1 MRTYEFTALDFTGK
15 THTGALE
22 VENGDAAV
30 RRVREMRLFPTR
42 VTEKTR
48 AARAAAAAVVAR
60 PGGRVSAT
68 RLCSFTRQ
76 LATLLE
82 AGLPIV
88 RSLQTLRQQEEDRGF
103 RRTLECVIGSIESGA
118 TFSEA
123 LAQHPRTFNKL
134 FVNMVKAGEA
144 GGVMDV
150 ALLRL
155 AEFMEKAERI
165 KGKIVAAM
173 FYPAAVL
180 LVAGAILGVLTVV
193 VIPKF
198 RQVFEGMMDGKP
210 MPGFTLAVLHVSDL
224 ARTHFLALGIGA
236 VGAALL
242 ARALIGTGPGRRL
255 FDRARL
261 AMPVIGPVARKT
273 AIARMSRTLGTLVQN
288 GVPILQAL
296 SITRETSGNSV
307 VGDALNAVNESVK
320 SGEAMAVPM
329 ASSGV
334 FPALVVNMVDVGEK
348 SGSLPEMLLKV
359 ADRYD
364 EESDNAVT
372 AMTSL
377 LEPIMIVL
385 LAVVVGSIVIAMFM
399 PLIAVV
405 TQFDAGSNERG
416 G

>member
-1 MRTYEFTALDFTGK
+1 
-15 THTGALE
+15 
-22 VENGDAAV
+22 
-30 RRVREMRLFPTR
+30 
-42 VTEKTR
+42 
-48 AARAAAAAVVAR
+48 
-60 PGGRVSAT
+60 
-68 RLCSFTRQ
+68 
-76 LATLLE
+76 
-82 AGLPIV
+82 
-88 RSLQTLRQQEEDRGF
+88 
-103 RRTLECVIGSIESGA
+103 
-118 TFSEA
+118 
-123 LAQHPRTFNKL
+123 
-134 FVNMVKAGEA
+134 
-144 GGVMDV
+144 
-150 ALLRL
+150 
-155 AEFMEKAERI
+155 
-165 KGKIVAAM
+165 
-173 FYPAAVL
+173 
-180 LVAGAILGVLTVV
+180 
-193 VIPKF
+193 
-198 RQVFEGMMDGKP
+198 
-210 MPGFTLAVLHVSDL
+210 
-224 ARTHFLALGIGA
+224 
-236 VGAALL
+236 
-242 ARALIGTGPGRRL
+242 
-255 FDRARL
+255 
-261 AMPVIGPVARKT
+261 MPVIGPVARKT